1 MATNFY
7 PSTASADRQEYAAAV
22 AGGYENRLAEIF
34 RRASERAAAAAAAAS
49 RAGQLPPW
57 VLREPD
63 FNTPDPVGSATQ
75 YPVMQPDNPL
85 NTEGNVMDDPTG
97 LLGIDYGSPTPGQ
110 DGTLGVTFDDY
121 EGASAAA
128 LKSGYNATYRKADG
142 TLGVV
147 TPREA
152 YYDGLTVS
160 ADRAA
165 GVSDSNVVAADGN
178 RARAAAATRPAIEP
192 GSAPKPESDWVQY
205 PSRYPDPANP
215 DAFVEQVF
223 LGYEGQEVDGPP
235 GARIEAP
242 YAPIFME
249 RSTLK
254 NFASMPRD
262 LTDAVVSMANA
273 YYGRPVDA
281 SWIRNRWSEA
291 VDEAWKAYQDTGI
304 LISPLEVYEDLVS
317 SAAAADAAAEASGG
331 GYPGGG
337 GGYGGGGAMSSV
349 VLTSETDA
357 RAILNQAMSAWLGR
371 QATASEVD
379 QFVAMLNR
387 QEMANP
393 VKQEIVGDMS
403 IQSGGFNPQ
412 TFAEDFVKSMDGSA
426 EYQAVTSYLDAFL
439 SSLDGKVGV
448 L

>member
-1 MATNFY
+1 MAMDFY
-7 PSTASADRQEYAAAV
+7 PRTGSADRQEYAAAV
-22 AGGYENRLAEIF
+22 AGGYEDRLADIF
-34 RRASERAAAAAAAAS
+34 RRASERAAAAAAAAA
-49 RAGQLPPW
+49 RAGQVPPW
-57 VLREPD
+57 VLREPTFD
-63 FNTPDPVGSATQ
+63 TPDPVGGVQ
-75 YPVMQPDNPL
+75 DFPVMQPGSPL
-85 NTEGNVMDDPTG
+85 NTEGNVLDDPTG
-97 LLGIDYGSPTPGQ
+97 LLGIDYNTPTPGK
-110 DGTLGVTFDDY
+110 DGNLAVTFDDY
-121 EGASAAA
+121 EGAVAAA
-128 LKSGYNATYRKADG
+128 VQSGYNATYRKADG

-152 YYDGLTVS
+152 YYSGLEMS
-160 ADRAA
+160 ADRASGDDA
-165 GVSDSNVVAADGN
+165 AVAAVST
-178 RARAAAATRPAIEP
+178 RAANRNAVRPAIEP
-192 GSAPKPESDWVQY
+192 GSAPKPESDWVQN
-205 PSRYPDPANP
+205 PRRYPDPANP

-242 YAPIFME
+242 YAPVFME

-273 YYGRPVDA
+273 YYGRPVDP
-281 SWIRNRWSEA
+281 SWIRSRWGEA
-291 VDEAWKAYQDTGI
+291 VDEAWLAYQDTGI
-304 LISPLEVYEDLVS
+304 LISPLEVYEDLVA
-317 SAAAADAAAEASGG
+317 SAAAAEAAAEASGG
-331 GYPGGG
+331 GYYGGG
-337 GGYGGGGAMSSV
+337 GGFGGGGAMSSV

-357 RAILNQAMSAWLGR
+357 RSLLNQAMSAWLGR
-371 QATASEVD
+371 QATSSEVD
-379 QFVAMLNR
+379 QFLALLND

-412 TFAEDFVKSMDGSA
+412 TFAEDFVKGMEGSA

-439 SSLDGKVGV
+439 ASLDGKVGV